1 MPDDTRHQEL
11 TQEFATPLY
20 AQAVEVDWTRDVD
33 TNTGFAIHIRPARPG
48 DEDALADLFAK
59 LSPDDLRHRFL
70 TAVRN
75 VSKDVLEAMV
85 RNDNPHGISFLA
97 FERFT
102 GELIAAAQLVAE
114 SDYSSAEFA
123 VATRPDRK
131 AHGVSWALLDHL
143 VRYAEAA
150 GIGRVTSLET
160 SDDDKALK
168 LEREMGFTVRAC
180 PDDATLMIAEKQ
192 LR

>member
-1 MPDDTRHQEL
+1 MPDATTHNEL
-11 TQEFATPLY
+11 TREFATPLY
-20 AQAVEVDWTRDVD
+20 AQAVEVDWSRDVD

-48 DEDALADLFAK
+48 DERSLAELFAT
-59 LSPDDLRHRFL
+59 LTPEDLRHRFL

-75 VSKDVLEAMV
+75 VSEDVLKTMV
-85 RNDNPHGISFLA
+85 RNDNPHAISFLA

-102 GELIAAAQLVAE
+102 GELVAAAQLVAE
-114 SDYSSAEFA
+114 GDYSSAEFA
-123 VATRPDRK
+123 VVTRPDRK
-131 AHGVSWALLDHL
+131 AYGVSWALLEHL
-143 VRYAEAA
+143 VHYAETA

-160 SDDDKALK
+160 SDDDRALK

>member
-1 MPDDTRHQEL
+1 MPDPTMHHEL
-11 TQEFATPLY
+11 TEEFAAPLY
-20 AQAVEVDWTRDVD
+20 AQAVAVDWTRDLD

-48 DEDALADLFAK
+48 DERALSELFAK
-59 LSPDDLRHRFL
+59 LTAEDLRHRFL
-70 TAVRN
+70 TAVRH
-75 VSKDVLEAMV
+75 VSQDVLKAMA
-85 RNDNPHGISFLA
+85 RNDNPHAISFLA

-102 GELIAAAQLVAE
+102 GELVAAAQLVAD

-123 VATRPDRK
+123 VSTRGDRK
-131 AHGVSWALLDHL
+131 SYGVSWALLDHM

-180 PDDATLMIAEKQ
+180 PDDSTLMIAEKQ